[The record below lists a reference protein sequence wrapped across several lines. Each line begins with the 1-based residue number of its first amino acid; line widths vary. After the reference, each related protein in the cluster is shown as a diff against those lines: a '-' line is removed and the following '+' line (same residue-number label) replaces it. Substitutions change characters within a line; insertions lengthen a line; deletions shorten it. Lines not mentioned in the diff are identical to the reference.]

1 MAPFFK
7 GMLPK
12 KCGPEPTLSSRRFS
26 LKKRFFFNIFWHVLS
41 LTFCRLLTPFFALVA
56 ALGATFRDFY
66 WISLG
71 FPGGSF
77 RFLRPSG
84 ITVLQI
90 FSVFSQILREFW
102 PPRWCYFRRF
112 FRVFLSLL
120 HPQHI
125 LKICVFVFRPYTGHT
140 VTTPRVDFCN
150 HFLIAFSLL
159 FGVIFR
165 FLGAPPGR
173 SQSSP
178 EAPRKSSPNPCPD
191 LRPAFPESQNPAEN
205 AYNF

>member
-1 MAPFFK
+1 MPAASRTRFMAPFFK

-90 FSVFSQILREFW
+90 FFCFFADFARILAVPVVLFSSFFSCIFDTFSPPAYSQNSRFCVPAIHW
-102 PPRWCYFRRF
+102 PH
-112 FRVFLSLL
+112 S
-120 HPQHI
+120 
-125 LKICVFVFRPYTGHT
+125 
-140 VTTPRVDFCN
+140 DN
-150 HFLIAFSLL
+150 
-159 FGVIFR
+159 
-165 FLGAPPGR
+165 PPG
-173 SQSSP
+173 SIF
-178 EAPRKSSPNPCPD
+178 AIT
-191 LRPAFPESQNPAEN
+191 F
-205 AYNF
+205 